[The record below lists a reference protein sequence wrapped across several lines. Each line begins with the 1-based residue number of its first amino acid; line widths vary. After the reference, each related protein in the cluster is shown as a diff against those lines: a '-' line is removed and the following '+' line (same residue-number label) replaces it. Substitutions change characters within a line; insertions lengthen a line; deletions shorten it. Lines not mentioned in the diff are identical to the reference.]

1 MTEEGWSK
9 GGEEGGGCSKRIQK
23 TPDELHYV
31 CLQLAEWLAL
41 MEGTELLIW
50 ASFPSSPPHA
60 NTHTLSIQLLRKS
73 ISASSSTNS
82 PLAKVIRPQDQ
93 A

>member
-1 MTEEGWSK
+1 MCVCVGGGGGGRRGQRCHRMTEEGWSK

-50 ASFPSSPPHA
+50 A
-60 NTHTLSIQLLRKS
+60 R
-73 ISASSSTNS
+73 
-82 PLAKVIRPQDQ
+82 
-93 A
+93 